1 MPKNSDKNG
10 EKLVEINIK
19 IADKTEKPELKIKA
33 KTEKI
38 HSKGEKTNSRNE
50 KHDKMHTYRHDK
62 PEKLYKPDKHDKH
75 IDLTPKLN
83 PLLQI

>member
-50 KHDKMHTYRHDK
+50 KHDKMHT
-62 PEKLYKPDKHDKH
+62 
-75 IDLTPKLN
+75 
-83 PLLQI
+83 